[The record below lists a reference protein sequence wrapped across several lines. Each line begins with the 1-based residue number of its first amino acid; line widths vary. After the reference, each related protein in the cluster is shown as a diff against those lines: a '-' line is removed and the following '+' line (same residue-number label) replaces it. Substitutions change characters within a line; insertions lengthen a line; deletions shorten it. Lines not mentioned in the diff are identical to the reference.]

1 MEINGFFEGRI
12 KVRKEIVRIL
22 LRINN
27 GKIRDCS
34 CVLFLA
40 NFGRERFFII

>member
-22 LRINN
+22 LRINS
-27 GKIRDCS
+27 GKIRDYS
-34 CVLFLA
+34 CVLFLT